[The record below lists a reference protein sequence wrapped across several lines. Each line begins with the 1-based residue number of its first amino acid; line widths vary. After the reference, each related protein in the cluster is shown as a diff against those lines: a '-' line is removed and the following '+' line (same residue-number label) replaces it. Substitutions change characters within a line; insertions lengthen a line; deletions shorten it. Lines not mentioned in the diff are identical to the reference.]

1 VQSGF
6 VTLTVL
12 QKPYFIAATQAGLTT
27 IFGEGIELSKDKN
40 QMSNEKRPEWIET
53 AAQAVTELYQRRQE
67 SLQLTQESIERGK
80 DQVQSLED
88 KTKNFFQADLRQ
100 KQVDTLNFWQTQ
112 AEIAEIIQRHYQGDN

>member
-1 VQSGF
+1 
-6 VTLTVL
+6 
-12 QKPYFIAATQAGLTT
+12 
-27 IFGEGIELSKDKN
+27 
-40 QMSNEKRPEWIET
+40 MSNEKRPEWIET